1 MNKSTNAKSTFKIK
15 SVRLRIADKLRGKS
29 ELVAKVVM
37 SSTGVLLGISFILIF
52 IYVII
57 PSILNNTTEMLEQ
70 DIALD
75 MYEKTVNERPPIT
88 SIESDAQPA
97 FEQPETKHAVLFPRD
112 AFITVLDDNPD
123 IIGRI
128 TAAPDIAYLVTQYSN
143 NEYYLTRGYDR
154 EESKSGTIFLDYR
167 CNAKTLNL
175 QGHYILYG
183 HHMKNGTMFAHL
195 MEYKNEKFF
204 EQNRIIRFDTLYEDY
219 EWEIF
224 SVYVTDTD
232 FYYIDTV
239 FADDEEWLTFLYNI
253 KQKSMF
259 DTNTQLSSDDVLLTL
274 STCTYEFD
282 NARFVVHAKLIK
294 DER

>member
-1 MNKSTNAKSTFKIK
+1 MNKSRNARYALKIK
-15 SVRLRIADKLRGKS
+15 FVRDNLRGKS

-37 SSTGVLLGISFILIF
+37 SSTAVLLGIGFILVF
-52 IYVII
+52 IYVLV
-57 PSILNNTTEMLEQ
+57 PSILNNTSEMLEQ
-70 DIALD
+70 DIALN
-75 MYEKTVNERPPIT
+75 MYEKTVLERPPIT
-88 SIESDAQPA
+88 SVKPDIKPA
-97 FEQPETKHAVLFPRD
+97 FEQPENRPVVLFPRD
-112 AFITVLDDNPD
+112 AFTTVLDDNSD

-128 TAAPDIAYLVTQYSN
+128 TAAPDITYLVTQYSN

-154 EESKSGTIFLDYR
+154 EDSKSGTIFLDYR
-167 CNAKTLNL
+167 CNAKTLDL

-195 MEYKNEKFF
+195 MEYKNIEFV
-204 EQNRIIRFDTLYEDY
+204 EQNPVIRFDTLYEDY

-232 FYYIDTV
+232 FYYINTV
-239 FADDEEWLTFLYNI
+239 FENDEEWLTFLHTI

-259 DTNTQLSSDDVLLTL
+259 DLGVRLSTDDVLLTL

-282 NARFVVHAKLIK
+282 NARFVIHARLIK
-294 DER
+294 EDR

>member
-1 MNKSTNAKSTFKIK
+1 MNRSRNARYALKIK
-15 SVRLRIADKLRGKS
+15 FVRDNLRGKS

-37 SSTGVLLGISFILIF
+37 SSTAVLLGIGFILVF
-52 IYVII
+52 IYVLI
-57 PSILNNTTEMLEQ
+57 PSILNNTSEMLEQ
-70 DIALD
+70 DIALN
-75 MYEKTVNERPPIT
+75 MYEKTVLERPPIT
-88 SIESDAQPA
+88 SVKPDIKPA
-97 FEQPETKHAVLFPRD
+97 FEQPENRPVVLFPRD
-112 AFITVLDDNPD
+112 AFTTVLDDNSD

-128 TAAPDIAYLVTQYSN
+128 TAAPDITYLVTQYSN

-154 EESKSGTIFLDYR
+154 EDSKSGTIFLDYR
-167 CNAKTLNL
+167 CNAKTLDL

-195 MEYKNEKFF
+195 MEYKNIEFV
-204 EQNRIIRFDTLYEDY
+204 EQNPVIRFDTLYEDY

-239 FADDEEWLTFLYNI
+239 FENDEEWLTFLHTI

-259 DTNTQLSSDDVLLTL
+259 DLGVRLSSDDVLLTL

-282 NARFVVHAKLIK
+282 NARFVVHARLIK
-294 DER
+294 EDR